1 MVDVIKIK
9 KLKEKSKGRKPRPNF
24 MIVIVII
31 VIISIV
37 ALLAITLPPIIKSMQ
52 EEKILT
58 LQSLE
63 NAKKTAIASINS
75 LFSKYPSDPM
85 KSYFIGKINA
95 AKSQEE
101 INKILEEAQ
110 QYIKL
115 KEFKENLKNQIK
127 NIYGNYL
134 SESPLAQKV
143 MLEIDEAKSV
153 DEAENIYLSNLEKLK
168 EDARHYYISK
178 YKNEVANSNYVRVI
192 IDGKEYLY
200 STADFLKELN
210 SYDLETL
217 KKLKVYKVNMCEAT
231 LPVLAEY
238 CGNIPK
244 PGDKIMIYKLGT
256 NKSTPITEA
265 IIKDVYI
272 IFPKNSIQYSESK
285 SSKISLTEDKDTTSA
300 SKDININYK
309 LNGITDVLHA
319 AVMGKIDYN
328 TLKYKL
334 SEYGYKLNKLEED
347 TQIFDPNIIYLFII
361 KVPSD
366 KASEIIGLKY
376 QNTAIVKINK

>member
-1 MVDVIKIK
+1 
-9 KLKEKSKGRKPRPNF
+9 
-24 MIVIVII
+24 
-31 VIISIV
+31 
-37 ALLAITLPPIIKSMQ
+37 
-52 EEKILT
+52 
-58 LQSLE
+58 
-63 NAKKTAIASINS
+63 
-75 LFSKYPSDPM
+75 
-85 KSYFIGKINA
+85 
-95 AKSQEE
+95 
-101 INKILEEAQ
+101 
-110 QYIKL
+110 
-115 KEFKENLKNQIK
+115 
-127 NIYGNYL
+127 
-134 SESPLAQKV
+134 